1 MASKYG
7 FQQAGEQ
14 SKFGLGTVGRSGG
27 YIVSTMPSGWKDM
40 GYEKAKSAISA
51 QFGSNPQV
59 WKQFRATAEKYYKN
73 KATSAPTAPAGTAG
87 AAGSSMSASAK
98 SAYEKALAH
107 YAPGGGYGAGVE
119 AGLERGRVKS
129 TASGMQNLVSAG
141 LAGTTMAA
149 GLGKKYEEEVAAP
162 TRAKV
167 ESARAEAIA
176 GIQMSMGSA
185 EQRGYESAQDRA
197 LSLQMQQTDIDAQQ
211 SGYNTQLMNSSMRNS
226 SNERMATQQ
235 SELELALAQLR
246 KKTQGG
252 TSGPTTHKA
261 GTFSFDDT
269 QQAGS
274 AYAASLRTRGGG
286 GTAALP
292 MYTATGTGAYMGG
305 GKYLSP
311 RQTSSSYGQ

>member
-1 MASKYG
+1 MAMQGY
-7 FQQAGEQ
+7 
-14 SKFGLGTVGRSGG
+14 TRSAQL
-27 YIVSTMPSGWKDM
+27 PSGWKQM
-40 GYEKAKSAISA
+40 GEQEVMGTLQAKYPVWAASALRPIVRS
-51 QFGSNPQV
+51 
-59 WKQFRATAEKYYKN
+59 YYKN

-87 AAGSSMSASAK
+87 AATAGSSMSPSAR

-107 YAPGGGYGAGVE
+107 YKPGGGYGAGVE

-162 TRAKV
+162 TRARV
-167 ESARAEAIA
+167 EGARAEAIA
-176 GIQMSMGSA
+176 GIQMSMAGT

-197 LSLQMQQTDIDAQQ
+197 FQMQMQQTDIDAQQ
-211 SGYNTQLMNSSMRNS
+211 SQYNTQLMASSMRNRS
-226 SNERMATQQ
+226 SERIAGQQ

-261 GTFSFDDT
+261 SPFSFDGT